1 MTRDHDTIAAPATAS
16 GGAIAVIRIS
26 GSGAL
31 TICDRIFRGRA
42 PLASAAGYT
51 VHFGRIVESDT
62 LSPCG
67 SICVTVPGP
76 EADQKPLRGQGTG
89 PDATASPSSRQ
100 NDTLDVS
107 RRSSAPGPT
116 GERIVDEVLA
126 TVFRAPH
133 SYTGEDSV
141 EISCHGSAYIVSEVL
156 RLLNA
161 AGARMAEPGEFTVRA
176 YLNAKMDLSQA
187 EAVADLIASSSK
199 AAHTLAVNQ
208 MRGGYS
214 TALDALRDKLLNLVS
229 LLELELDFSEEE
241 VEFADRTELQRTIE
255 QIAAEID
262 TMRESFSLGNA
273 IKQGVAVA
281 LVGPP
286 NVGKS
291 TLLNRLLNEQRALV
305 SEIAGTT
312 RDVIEE
318 MVVIDGVTFRFL
330 DTAGIRPTDDRLER
344 MGIERTLE
352 SISRAQIVIRLCD
365 AARYPGGGTDQTNGG
380 SDHTDGSALPTPTD
394 CRFAAEALH
403 AGIPAED
410 SRPETPA
417 SESRPAACR
426 PEKGSDYPD
435 TFAHAPKG
443 CGYSAQHAS
452 TDGESDFYVSNDIL
466 SGFTPRKD
474 QRLLTVVNK
483 MDTAPDIRLP
493 DAVFGI
499 SAKTGAGIERLRQAL
514 RTAADTEALY
524 HGDAVISN
532 SRHYEAL
539 SAARDAIGLAL
550 ESLRAGLPPDLLSEE
565 LRPVIHHLGT
575 ITGRGAI
582 TPDEVL
588 KNIFSKFCIGK

>member
-1 MTRDHDTIAAPATAS
+1 MTRDHDTIAAPATAP

-42 PLASAAGYT
+42 PLATAAGYT
-51 VHFGRIVESDT
+51 VHFGRIVASNT
-62 LSPCG
+62 LSPCC
-67 SICVTVPGP
+67 SICITVPGP
-76 EADQKPLRGQGTG
+76 EAEQKPLHGQGTG
-89 PDATASPSSRQ
+89 PDATANPSSRQ
-100 NDTLDVS
+100 NDTPDVS
-107 RRSSAPGPT
+107 RPSSAPSPT

-241 VEFADRTELQRTIE
+241 VEFADRTELLRTIE
-255 QIAAEID
+255 RIAAEID

-273 IKQGVAVA
+273 IKQGVTVA

-318 MVVIDGVTFRFL
+318 TAAIDGVLFRFL
-330 DTAGIRPTDDRLER
+330 DTAGIRQTEDKLEK
-344 MGIERTLE
+344 MGIERTLDT
-352 SISRAQIVIRLCD
+352 ISRAQIVIRICD
-365 AARYPGGGTDQTNGG
+365 ATRYPGGRTDQTNDG
-380 SDHTDGSALPTPTD
+380 SDHADGNALPTPTD
-394 CRFAAEALH
+394 CWFAAETLH
-403 AGIPAED
+403 TGTPAED
-410 SRPETPA
+410 SHPEMPPV
-417 SESRPAACR
+417 ESRTATCR

-435 TFAHAPKG
+435 TFTHAPKG
-443 CGYSAQHAS
+443 CGYSAQRAT
-452 TDGESDFYVSNDIL
+452 TDGKRNFFVSDDIL
-466 SGFTPRKD
+466 PGFTPRKD

-493 DAVFGI
+493 DAVIGI

-514 RTAADTEALY
+514 RAAVDTEALY
-524 HGDAVISN
+524 HGDAVVSN
-532 SRHYEAL
+532 SRHHEAL
-539 SAARDAIGLAL
+539 SAARDAIGLAIN
-550 ESLRAGLPPDLLSEE
+550 SLRAGLPADLLSEE
-565 LRPVIHHLGT
+565 LRPVIRHLGA
-575 ITGRGAI
+575 ITGRGTI